1 MMARPARGKV
11 RAAPR
16 CRPIVVPCTR
26 MPPPSMSR
34 DRLEWN
40 FAIVPSLGARCRQQM
55 TPRACFSACPTMT
68 EACEAARRIDATKNR
83 SRPDHAVKGEIRTL
97 VSGKRARGRA
107 NLALAAPSVG
117 LVKRGTQNGASTGSH
132 QQPPGTKALRQRSR
146 PMLRVER
153 AAFGHPVA
161 RTWARGSGEE
171 AGPLTEASRR
181 QQGWSRPT
189 QVF

>member
-1 MMARPARGKV
+1 MARPARGK
-11 RAAPR
+11 APFARR
-16 CRPIVVPCTR
+16 CHPILAPCTR
-26 MPPPSMSR
+26 MPR
-34 DRLEWN
+34 ADAWRGDDRFIFPL
-40 FAIVPSLGARCRQQM
+40 VPSFGARCRQQM

-107 NLALAAPSVG
+107 NLALAAPSIG

-146 PMLRVER
+146 PMLRVE
-153 AAFGHPVA
+153 ASGVWA
-161 RTWARGSGEE
+161 RTWARGSGPACECLP
-171 AGPLTEASRR
+171 AGRVCEVTRSNAK
-181 QQGWSRPT
+181 
-189 QVF
+189 